1 MVGIV
6 GDVGVVDTLEKRL
19 ADAGRHHADGEYG
32 ETLPL
37 EVVELGIRAKWAME
51 HPSRPTSPRPVNNK
65 DSVDVGVNAGD
76 QVGSSAGGTSRRTRS
91 PSTLCSSA
99 VTWKE
104 AIEPQLEM
112 AGLMCFDDGTV
123 ETLPKSN
130 AKLHAEFCAMQLL
143 TFMVTDDLYIGQLEE
158 QMTHLRMGEQETVTD
173 YCNQARRLMA
183 CIWMADVEH
192 STASYVTHVIKG
204 LLSSYNLMKRLS
216 VVSCTKESLNEDSLT
231 SYIGQH
237 GKPGGGGSGGGRPAK
252 DADKG
257 KSAKDSSRGGGS
269 RRRECWLCGDPDHL
283 SVECLD
289 RDDSDYDDAKGGRGR
304 SAGHRPRRESK
315 PRKEKKST
323 KSTSAKDTDSF
334 SGGKG
339 RGYGEA
345 SCSLVGVVES
355 TVSLAPVVGE
365 DFQVVAADVQANPA
379 VVLLDSSCSHHLMGT
394 KDAFVDLGPSGNVQH
409 VRGFNGALQTVQGR
423 GTVALQGEAGKQ
435 VLIPD
440 VLYVPGVH
448 ANLLK
453 ETDVQLQDQDGGSAD
468 HCHCNKVDAGQV
480 VREACPCQH
489 RHHHKLGE
497 ARGRHWPR
505 RQADDRQQL
514 SACLVH
520 WREAGAA
527 HRPVRTVLGGCQG
540 WQPVL
545 LAADGPE
552 DPLRMD
558 EADKSDVLREFEKWL
573 VVVERET
580 KKSVLMLR
588 SDWEGEFH
596 GRQFTDFMDSKGIVH
611 DLTCPYTPQQNG
623 MAEWE
628 MRTVVESV
636 MTMLLHIEV
645 DTASGDNAAPTAD
658 GQEARLD
665 AGLNVG
671 LHGAV
676 PRPRAAGGHH
686 VGRGVPRD
694 DLAGGV
700 EIGARAGI
708 GADAGQPA
716 DGHIDDD
723 SASTSQGDLREL
735 TSSSASG
742 DEGSSGASPVAL
754 AKNIADGRRDIK
766 QNAFVQSKLDK
777 VLYMYQP
784 DYNDDGT
791 GRVCKLLKSL
801 YGLKQSSLLWYKALD
816 DVLAGADR
824 KKSKV
829 DQALYFKVG
838 DDGVTCWVLVYV
850 DDLLVAS
857 SSTAMLRELKELLEA
872 AFELMVKYLGL
883 EIVHDRPARKLW
895 LHQQSYADK
904 LRRRFIYEEH
914 SGRVLKT
921 PVSVN
926 AYTELTF
933 DNEDAQER
941 EEEEYRQKVGRSEEN

>member
-1 MVGIV
+1 
-6 GDVGVVDTLEKRL
+6 
-19 ADAGRHHADGEYG
+19 
-32 ETLPL
+32 
-37 EVVELGIRAKWAME
+37 
-51 HPSRPTSPRPVNNK
+51 
-65 DSVDVGVNAGD
+65 
-76 QVGSSAGGTSRRTRS
+76 
-91 PSTLCSSA
+91 
-99 VTWKE
+99 
-104 AIEPQLEM
+104 
-112 AGLMCFDDGTV
+112 MCFDDGTV

-440 VLYVPGVH
+440 VLYVPGPGPLHRPTSVH
-448 ANLLK
+448 GVVDINH
-453 ETDVQLQDQDGGSAD
+453 DGDGGSAD

-636 MTMLLHIEV
+636 MTMLLHIGVQHHCVSKESKGLELLELTDNRVATTSDVVFHETISLEV
-645 DTASGDNAAPTAD
+645 WKSEHGPASGRMQVNLPTDTLTMTLPLLAKVSELADEDTDDVRPPSPSPAP
-658 GQEARLD
+658 
-665 AGLNVG
+665 
-671 LHGAV
+671 
-676 PRPRAAGGHH
+676 
-686 VGRGVPRD
+686 
-694 DLAGGV
+694 
-700 EIGARAGI
+700 
-708 GADAGQPA
+708 PA
-716 DGHIDDD
+716 PPLV
-723 SASTSQGDLREL
+723 GDLREL

-742 DEGSSGASPVAL
+742 DEGSKKSPTRKQPATNSTKELSTTGQLAGEPTTGEQSAATPTLVQQDVEDNEASG
-754 AKNIADGRRDIK
+754 DGRK
-766 QNAFVQSKLDK
+766 QSKQHRNDDGEGGVGELEGQGGEGHHGRGDPQSHRHGHLRAGRPPTQGEHHEELLNKKNAFVQSKLDK